1 VQKRFRLLGSRLV
14 LPFQL
19 VLRKT
24 AERSSRKKEW
34 QRIGDEIDTAMI
46 LAGANFKRASGA
58 DTIKVSRTSPAE
70 FRMKFLNEQF
80 VPAQGSTTWQQ

>member
-1 VQKRFRLLGSRLV
+1 VQKRFRWLESRLV

-34 QRIGDEIDTAMI
+34 QCVADQINAAMVFARGESRKRELSVCSLRFRGYLNQSPLCKRTPEAAI
-46 LAGANFKRASGA
+46 L
-58 DTIKVSRTSPAE
+58 
-70 FRMKFLNEQF
+70 
-80 VPAQGSTTWQQ
+80 